1 MSNNRSEI
9 SRRLTE
15 LKLEY
20 ESLDRFFYSNFK
32 IYSENFTS
40 YIKAKP
46 YACCEYS
53 RRIDLVKKHISDI
66 WRLCNNHT
74 GGWFDTEEK
83 RELDQRHRNRLLQI
97 EQDVNKLIS
106 LYKSYD
112 IKES

>member
-53 RRIDLVKKHISDI
+53 RRIDLVKK
-66 WRLCNNHT
+66 T
-74 GGWFDTEEK
+74 YF
-83 RELDQRHRNRLLQI
+83 RHLETLQLSHRWL
-97 EQDVNKLIS
+97 V
-106 LYKSYD
+106 
-112 IKES
+112 

>member
-20 ESLDRFFYSNFK
+20 ENLDRFFYSNFK
-32 IYSENFTS
+32 ICAENFTS

-53 RRIDLVKKHISDI
+53 RRVDLVKRHISEL

-74 GGWFDTEEK
+74 GGWLDTEEK
-83 RELDQRHRNRLLQI
+83 REKDRGHISILLQI

-106 LYKSYD
+106 LYKAYEV
-112 IKES
+112 KEL

>member
-9 SRRLTE
+9 SRKLIE

-32 IYSENFTS
+32 IMSENFTP

-53 RRIDLVKKHISDI
+53 RRIDSLKENISKL
-66 WRLCNNHT
+66 WRLCNTHT
-74 GGWFDTEEK
+74 GGWFDNDEK
-83 RELDQRHRNRLLQI
+83 KEYDKRNREVLFQI
-97 EQDVNKLIS
+97 EQDVNKFIS

-112 IKES
+112 IKE

>member
-1 MSNNRSEI
+1 MGNNRTEI
-9 SRRLTE
+9 SRKITE

-32 IYSENFTS
+32 IQSENFTS
-40 YIKAKP
+40 YIKARS

-53 RRIDLVKKHISDI
+53 RRIDSIKRNISI
-66 WRLCNNHT
+66 LWKLCNSHT
-74 GGWFDTEEK
+74 GGWFDNYAKQEI
-83 RELDQRHRNRLLQI
+83 DQRNRDVLTQI

-112 IKES
+112 IRE

>member
-1 MSNNRSEI
+1 MSNNRTEI
-9 SRRLTE
+9 LRGLDE
-15 LKLEY
+15 LKIEY

-32 IYSENFTS
+32 IESDSFKP

-53 RRIDLVKKHISDI
+53 RRIDSVKGNISKL
-66 WRLCNNHT
+66 WKLCNTHT
-74 GGWFDTEEK
+74 GGWFDNYEK
-83 RELDQRHRNRLLQI
+83 KELDKRNRYILLQI

-112 IKES
+112 IKE

>member
-1 MSNNRSEI
+1 MSNNRGEI
-9 SRRLTE
+9 SRKLLE

-53 RRIDLVKKHISDI
+53 RRIDSVKGKISML
-66 WRLCNNHT
+66 WRLCNSHT
-74 GGWFDTEEK
+74 GGWFDDDTK
-83 RELDQRHRNRLLQI
+83 RDLDQRNRDTLFQI

-106 LYKSYD
+106 LYKSYE
-112 IKES
+112 IKE

>member
-1 MSNNRSEI
+1 MSNNRTEI
-9 SRRLTE
+9 LRGLDE
-15 LKLEY
+15 LKIEY

-32 IYSENFTS
+32 IESDSFKP

-53 RRIDLVKKHISDI
+53 IRIDS
-66 WRLCNNHT
+66 
-74 GGWFDTEEK
+74 GWFDNYEK
-83 RELDQRHRNRLLQI
+83 KELDKRNRYILLQI

-112 IKES
+112 IKE

>member
-9 SRRLTE
+9 SRKIVE

-20 ESLDRFFYSNFK
+20 ENLDRFFYSNFK
-32 IYSENFTS
+32 IHSEGFTS
-40 YIKAKP
+40 YMKAKP

-53 RRIDLVKKHISDI
+53 RRIDTIKTNISKL
-66 WRLCNNHT
+66 WRLCNTHT
-74 GGWFDTEEK
+74 GGWFDNVEK
-83 RELDQRHRNRLLQI
+83 EELDKRNRYILSQI

-112 IKES
+112 IRE

>member
-1 MSNNRSEI
+1 MRNNRAEI
-9 SRRLTE
+9 SRKLIE

-40 YIKAKP
+40 YVKAKP

-53 RRIDLVKKHISDI
+53 RRIDSIKANISRL
-66 WRLCNNHT
+66 WRLCNSHT
-74 GGWFDTEEK
+74 GGWFDNDEK
-83 RELDQRHRNRLLQI
+83 RDLDQRNRDVLLQI

-106 LYKSYD
+106 LYKSYE
-112 IKES
+112 IKE

>member
-9 SRRLTE
+9 SYKLME
-15 LKLEY
+15 LKQEY
-20 ESLDRFFYSNFK
+20 ENLDRFFYSNFK
-32 IYSENFTS
+32 IQSVGLSS

-53 RRIDLVKKHISDI
+53 RRIDSIKMNISNL
-66 WRLCNNHT
+66 WNLCYNHT
-74 GGWFDTEEK
+74 GGWFDTPEK
-83 RELDQRHRNRLLQI
+83 QELDQRHRDILSQI

-112 IKES
+112 IRE